1 MRTKENR
8 RLLKVGLT
16 GGIGGGKSVVA
27 AVFKKFGAIVL
38 SADEIG
44 RELTETSP
52 RIKKEIRKEFGPEV
66 FDEMGSVDR
75 KRLAKIVFSS
85 KKKKEKLNAIIH
97 PYVLEKIE
105 EETSR
110 LEKNLGVRYVI
121 HEAALIFEAGVNK
134 NLDYVVVIDADEE
147 KRIQRVMERDGVSR
161 ADVVRRINF
170 QMPAK
175 KKRELA
181 DFVIE
186 NDSNL
191 QSLEAKVRFLH
202 NLFLKIS
209 ESSSAA
215 NS

>member
-1 MRTKENR
+1 M
-8 RLLKVGLT
+8 
-16 GGIGGGKSVVA
+16 
-27 AVFKKFGAIVL
+27 FKKFGANVL
-38 SADEIG
+38 SADELG
-44 RELTETSP
+44 REVTETNP
-52 RIKKEIRKEFGPEV
+52 RIKNEIRKEFGPEV

-75 KRLAKIVFSS
+75 KRLAEIVFSS

-97 PYVLEKIE
+97 PYVLEEIE

-110 LEKNLGVRYVI
+110 LEKSGDVRYVI
-121 HEAALIFEAGVNK
+121 HEAALIYEAGVNK
-134 NLDYVVVIDADEE
+134 SLDYVVVVDADEE
-147 KRIQRVMERDGVSR
+147 TRIHRVMRRDGVSR
-161 ADVVRRINF
+161 ADVVQRINS

-202 NLFLKIS
+202 DLFLKIS
-209 ESSSAA
+209 ESSGAA
-215 NS
+215 NN